1 MTKEMPGSLKTALKN
16 DGYEAKAWACADLGQ
31 GTDCGEC
38 SREENIYTV
47 LTQDSLLIYKAQRR
61 EKCRTYSGYFE
72 KRAHM
77 KAAIQPETPVLSA
90 RYLLSSLGNP
100 KTENLVAGGC
110 LTVEKD
116 GVRHLVCVFSG
127 QYLRPMTRFCASLEK
142 VCALNGAE
150 DKPQDGGAREDPADP
165 AARENPAA
173 RRTTRCPA
181 APNAACPTPNATAG
195 YARTVWTD
203 ARCLC
208 GCWAILP
215 RSRSS

>member
-1 MTKEMPGSLKTALKN
+1 MTKEMPGSLKAALKN

-77 KAAIQPETPVLSA
+77 TAAIQQETPVLSA
-90 RYLLSSLGNP
+90 RYMLSSLGNP

-127 QYLRPMTRFCASLEK
+127 QYLRPMTRF
-142 VCALNGAE
+142 
-150 DKPQDGGAREDPADP
+150 
-165 AARENPAA
+165 
-173 RRTTRCPA
+173 
-181 APNAACPTPNATAG
+181 
-195 YARTVWTD
+195 
-203 ARCLC
+203 
-208 GCWAILP
+208 
-215 RSRSS
+215 